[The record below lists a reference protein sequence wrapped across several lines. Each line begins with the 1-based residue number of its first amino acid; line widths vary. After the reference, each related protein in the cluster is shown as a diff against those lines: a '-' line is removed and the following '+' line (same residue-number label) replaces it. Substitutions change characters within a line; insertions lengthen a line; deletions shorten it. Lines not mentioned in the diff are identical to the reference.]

1 MMKMTRS
8 STTTWLAGA
17 GLIAL
22 LAGPA
27 LAQTTPAA
35 TSPAPA
41 PAASAS
47 PSPAVEAHI
56 NDRVKSLHDQLHITA
71 AEEQNW
77 QGFASVMK
85 NNMEAS
91 AATMASRQQNFDSM
105 NAVQDLQSYA
115 DMTNQQAQQLG
126 KLVGPFQTLYAQ
138 LTPDQKASAD
148 RIFRTFGARGARAH
162 G

>member
-1 MMKMTRS
+1 MTKTTTS
-8 STTTWLAGA
+8 STTIWLAGA
-17 GLIAL
+17 GLFAL

-35 TSPAPA
+35 TSPAPT
-41 PAASAS
+41 PAAAS

-56 NDRVKSLHDQLHITA
+56 NERVKSLHDQLHITA

-85 NNMEAS
+85 SNMEAS

-115 DMTNQQAQQLG
+115 DMTNQQAEQLG